1 MKKLWSFEL
10 VLALIALLFI
20 ALLTLIIACNSKKA
34 TTTVMES
41 NQPLNNTYWK
51 LLKVDGFNQ
60 DIPSLQKEAF
70 IRFDSASS
78 KFSGTAGCN
87 RMMGGFV
94 ATGNTIKIGPSAVTK
109 MMCPSPLMEL
119 EDAFSKAIYKADT
132 YSISGKKLQL
142 KNGESVLAEF
152 EAGGN

>member
-20 ALLTLIIACNSKKA
+20 ALLTLVIACNSKKA
-34 TTTVMES
+34 TTTVMEH

-87 RMMGGFV
+87 RMMGSFV
-94 ATGNTIKIGPSAVTK
+94 ATGNTIKIGPAAMTK

-119 EDAFSKAIYKADT
+119 EDAFAKAIDKSDSYV
-132 YSISGKKLQL
+132 ISGKTLRL
-142 KNGESVLAEF
+142 KSGESVLAEF

>member
-51 LLKVDGFNQ
+51 LMKVDGFNQ
-60 DIPSLQKEAF
+60 DIAGLQKEAF

-87 RMMGGFV
+87 RMMGSFV
-94 ATGNTIKIGPSAVTK
+94 ASGNTIKIGPAAMTK

-119 EDAFSKAIYKADT
+119 EDAFAKAIDKANG
-132 YSISGKKLQL
+132 YAISGKKLQL
-142 KNGESVLAEF
+142 KSGESVLAEF
-152 EAGGN
+152 VATGN